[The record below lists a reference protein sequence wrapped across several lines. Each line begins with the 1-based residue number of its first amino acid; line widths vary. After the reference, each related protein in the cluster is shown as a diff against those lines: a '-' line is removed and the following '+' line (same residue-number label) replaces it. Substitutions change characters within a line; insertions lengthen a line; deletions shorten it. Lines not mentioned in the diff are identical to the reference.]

1 MARRN
6 DHTREELRR
15 MSLEAAENILAREGV
30 GALSVRRIAHSIGYT
45 HGTLYLLFQNLDGL
59 LSEVNARTVQELAQY
74 LERVAQNT
82 APGADCLHALAIA
95 YVQFA
100 RTHNARW
107 RLVFEHRMP
116 NAPSPPQWLGERIAR
131 AYAVLNSAL
140 AAAGAAADEIPEL
153 SAALFASIHGVT
165 ILALDDKL
173 VDQHG
178 ESLDFK
184 PVLER
189 TVQVF
194 CATLEAAARR

>member
-15 MSLEAAENILAREGV
+15 MSLEAAENILAHEGV

-59 LSEVNARTVQELAQY
+59 LLEVNARSVQELAQC
-74 LERVAQNT
+74 LERVAQTT
-82 APGADCLHALAIA
+82 APGVKCLHALAVA

-116 NAPSPPQWLGERIAR
+116 NAQSTPQWLGERIAR
-131 AYAVLNSAL
+131 AYAVLNNAL
-140 AAAGAAADEIPEL
+140 TAAGAAADEIAEL
-153 SAALFASIHGVT
+153 SAALFAAIHGVT

-173 VDQHG
+173 VNQHG
-178 ESLDFK
+178 ESLDFR
-184 PVLER
+184 PILDR

-194 CATLEAAARR
+194 CTTLKQPSRR